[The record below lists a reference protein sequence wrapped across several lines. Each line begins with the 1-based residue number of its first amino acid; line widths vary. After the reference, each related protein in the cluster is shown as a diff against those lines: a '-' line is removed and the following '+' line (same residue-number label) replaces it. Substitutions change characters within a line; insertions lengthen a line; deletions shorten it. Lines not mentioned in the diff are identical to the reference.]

1 MTFEEQLR
9 ITLEQD
15 EGVVCSV
22 YQDHLGYP
30 TCGIGHL
37 IIEDDRE
44 FGMPVGTPI
53 DHERVTELFEADIAS
68 VLRDV
73 DYLFPD
79 FLGLPDPARV
89 TIVSLMFQLGLP
101 RHSRFVKHREAIERG
116 DWDGS
121 ARELRNS
128 RLYEQTPNRTERR
141 AQRLEGI
148 A

>member
-44 FGMPVGTPI
+44 WGMPVGTPVSP
-53 DHERVTELFEADIAS
+53 ERVTELFEADIAS
-68 VLRDV
+68 VIRDCY
-73 DYLFPD
+73 YLLPD
-79 FLGLPDPARV
+79 FDDLPEPARV
-89 TIVSLMFQLGLP
+89 TAASLMLQLGLP
-101 RHSRFVKHREAIERG
+101 QYSKFRLHLEALERG